1 MDHLRGN
8 RAESCWLWREFQGF
22 WLPRRQAADT
32 GLSGPAALYHKR
44 PAAAKCRREAKSPY
58 RRFIPGSGLVAI
70 NLHLRNFLHIFLS
83 DTTEKRVRCTDVETN
98 DNHSASS
105 DDIAH
110 STAIQGGR
118 QPALTGCPW
127 HDVNEM
133 LQAAGLRPTRQ
144 RMALGWL
151 LFGKGAR
158 HLTAEMLYEEATLA
172 KVPVSLATVYNT
184 LNQLT
189 DAGLLRQVSVDG
201 TKTYFDTNVSAH
213 HHFYLE
219 HNHEL
224 VDIPDP
230 HLAITQMPDVPDGYE
245 ISRIDMVVRLRKKR

>member
-1 MDHLRGN
+1 MKG
-8 RAESCWLWREFQGF
+8 GF
-22 WLPRRQAADT
+22 VVDISNSVVS
-32 GLSGPAALYHKR
+32 LSS
-44 PAAAKCRREAKSPY
+44 EAV
-58 RRFIPGSGLVAI
+58 I
-70 NLHLRNFLHIFLS
+70 
-83 DTTEKRVRCTDVETN
+83 
-98 DNHSASS
+98 AS
-105 DDIAH
+105 
-110 STAIQGGR
+110 GR

-133 LQAAGLRPTRQ
+133 LQSVGLRPTRQ

-158 HLTAEMLYEEATLA
+158 HLTAEMLYEEASQA

-201 TKTYFDTNVSAH
+201 TKTYFDTNVSDH

-219 HNHEL
+219 NNHEL
-224 VDIPDP
+224 IDIPDVT
-230 HLAITQMPDVPDGYE
+230 LRTMPEVPEGYE
-245 ISRIDMVVRLRKKR
+245 IARVDMVVRLRKKL

>member
-1 MDHLRGN
+1 MSLTVAGV
-8 RAESCWLWREFQGF
+8 
-22 WLPRRQAADT
+22 
-32 GLSGPAALYHKR
+32 
-44 PAAAKCRREAKSPY
+44 
-58 RRFIPGSGLVAI
+58 LVAK
-70 NLHLRNFLHIFLS
+70 NLHLSPILPIFLGILRLF
-83 DTTEKRVRCTDVETN
+83 TESDVEMSDN
-98 DNHSASS
+98 D
-105 DDIAH
+105 
-110 STAIQGGR
+110 TAFNDEMLGSEPGAPGR
-118 QPALTGCPW
+118 EPTLTGCPW

-219 HNHEL
+219 NNHEL
-224 VDIPDP
+224 VDIEDP
-230 HLAITQMPDVPDGYE
+230 HLVLQKMPEVPEGYE
-245 ISRIDMVVRLRKKR
+245 IARIDMVVRLRKKR

>member
-1 MDHLRGN
+1 MEQSAVRTPGPND
-8 RAESCWLWREFQGF
+8 SGF
-22 WLPRRQAADT
+22 SVNEEMTSAAC
-32 GLSGPAALYHKR
+32 PAA
-44 PAAAKCRREAKSPY
+44 
-58 RRFIPGSGLVAI
+58 
-70 NLHLRNFLHIFLS
+70 
-83 DTTEKRVRCTDVETN
+83 
-98 DNHSASS
+98 
-105 DDIAH
+105 
-110 STAIQGGR
+110 GR

-201 TKTYFDTNVSAH
+201 TKTYFDTNVTSH

-230 HLAITQMPDVPDGYE
+230 HLMLSQMPEVPEGFE

>member
-1 MDHLRGN
+1 MI
-8 RAESCWLWREFQGF
+8 
-22 WLPRRQAADT
+22 DT
-32 GLSGPAALYHKR
+32 ASNSNQDAGR
-44 PAAAKCRREAKSPY
+44 PVVGKA
-58 RRFIPGSGLVAI
+58 
-70 NLHLRNFLHIFLS
+70 
-83 DTTEKRVRCTDVETN
+83 
-98 DNHSASS
+98 
-105 DDIAH
+105 
-110 STAIQGGR
+110 GR

-127 HDVNEM
+127 HDVNQM

-201 TKTYFDTNVSAH
+201 TKTYFDTNVTAH

-230 HLAITQMPDVPDGYE
+230 HLVLQKMPSVPEGYE
-245 ISRIDMVVRLRKKR
+245 IARVDMVVRLRKKR

>member
-1 MDHLRGN
+1 MLPKLARAVPKVDMTNQITVLNDDAVDPATRG
-8 RAESCWLWREFQGF
+8 
-22 WLPRRQAADT
+22 AA
-32 GLSGPAALYHKR
+32 H
-44 PAAAKCRREAKSPY
+44 
-58 RRFIPGSGLVAI
+58 
-70 NLHLRNFLHIFLS
+70 
-83 DTTEKRVRCTDVETN
+83 
-98 DNHSASS
+98 
-105 DDIAH
+105 
-110 STAIQGGR
+110 

-189 DAGLLRQVSVDG
+189 DAGLLRQVSVYG
-201 TKTYFDTNVSAH
+201 TKTSFHTNVTPH
-213 HHFYLE
+213 QHYYLGN
-219 HNHEL
+219 NHEL
-224 VDIPDP
+224 IQIPAP
-230 HLAITQMPDVPDGYE
+230 HLVFQTMPYVPDTYP
-245 ISRIDMVVRLRKKR
+245 IRRIDLVM

>member
-1 MDHLRGN
+1 M
-8 RAESCWLWREFQGF
+8 SVV
-22 WLPRRQAADT
+22 
-32 GLSGPAALYHKR
+32 PAVDIDDDASMLNDD
-44 PAAAKCRREAKSPY
+44 AVIA
-58 RRFIPGSGLVAI
+58 PGAM
-70 NLHLRNFLHIFLS
+70 H
-83 DTTEKRVRCTDVETN
+83 
-98 DNHSASS
+98 
-105 DDIAH
+105 
-110 STAIQGGR
+110 

-219 HNHEL
+219 NNHEL

-230 HLAITQMPDVPDGYE
+230 HLMLQKMPEIPEGYE
-245 ISRIDMVVRLRKKR
+245 IARVDMVVRLRKKR